1 MTGRLSQYSSI
12 EQEKS
17 SPGAKR
23 MKSFIQFVTAPT
35 SDTPGTTL
43 FLHYDDKRY
52 FFGNLSEGTQRA
64 CIENNVRLSKLSE
77 VFLTGKTTWSGNGGM
92 LGMLLTLSDTMAS
105 ASGAMVE
112 AETRKIR
119 NLEERAKSAVRQRDA
134 DELMARVKRRK
145 LELEALPEFH
155 GQRAISLYGGP
166 NLTHTLATGRTFVC
180 RTGVPIEI
188 REFGGVSNEENDAS
202 AVDLSKPVLSD
213 DHIKVWALPIYPST
227 LPRPQP
233 GKRSLEE
240 FEETGEAAATKAARD
255 QDLVTRQKI
264 VLDMFNS
271 QWRLDT
277 LVETPLAEV
286 SLPATLFIRDANSG
300 EVKPYE
306 GPKPGDGEPLPDI
319 NVLVRQPWPGAMVDS
334 LPATSPSDCAV
345 SYIVRGHDAR
355 GKFDRKRAES
365 LNIADKSDFKKLA
378 MGETVIAADGKTITP
393 DMVLGE
399 NRPGKGFAVL
409 ELPSTD
415 YIQSVVN
422 RKEWDNPEVMK
433 GMEVFIWILGP
444 GVGGHP
450 VLREFVAKM
459 SKYKH
464 IVSSPDYC
472 PDSYG
477 FPAVSNATIEF
488 AAIDGVRY
496 RTPFC
501 NNEAKAS
508 VNTFASADTK
518 DSINIAQPNLTID
531 LEPSVKLITTSVPK
545 PLSAPKS
552 GKAPRRN
559 SYSRIMGE
567 ILTQPGVQKRVESL
581 TKAIP
586 NGDAEVI
593 ALGTGS
599 SCPSRYRNVSGTLLR
614 VPGHGNYLFDAGE
627 GTLGQLK
634 RIFGPE
640 ELKAV
645 LRELKVIWISHL
657 HADHH
662 LGTVS
667 VVKAWHE
674 AVHGSLST
682 IASNMDIAEADVSK
696 ILRERRLYVISA
708 HHMLQWMAEYANVE
722 NYGYDKIIP
731 LAASSF
737 EQSDG
742 KTDYSYTLHRRQR
755 NGAAISDK
763 GKHLG
768 TRLKFDD
775 EQSHLTTLLKQGTGL
790 DAILTTPVSHC
801 QGAKAVSF
809 VFPTGFKVSYSGDCR
824 PSTRFIEMGRGST
837 VLIHEATFDDNM
849 ISDAVAKRHST
860 VSEAMT
866 VGLKMEAKVIVLTH
880 FSQRYRKMPDI
891 ANAKVVHIQPPKAWN
906 NRANAADQKP
916 RQAPSVVRDIPTSE
930 DAEEDYT
937 LSEETAAQTNTR
949 PTRSTSSHRAKSP
962 SSTNNPPIVLAF
974 DNMRLRVADA
984 IHAEAHQP
992 LLTKFL
998 ETTPEEC

>member
-1 MTGRLSQYSSI
+1 
-12 EQEKS
+12 
-17 SPGAKR
+17 

-77 VFLTGKTTWSGNGGM
+77 VFLTGKTTWP
-92 LGMLLTLSDTMAS
+92 
-105 ASGAMVE
+105 AMGE
-112 AETRKIR
+112 CWA
-119 NLEERAKSAVRQRDA
+119 AVRQKDA
-134 DELMARVKRRK
+134 DELMERVKRRK

-166 NLTHTLATGRTFVC
+166 NLTHTLATGRTFIC

-188 REFGGVSNEENDAS
+188 REFGCLGCEERDATI
-202 AVDLSKPVLSD
+202 DLSKPAWSD
-213 DHIKVWALPIYPST
+213 DHIKVWALPTYPSSS
-227 LPRPQP
+227 PRLQP
-233 GKRSLEE
+233 GKRTLDD
-240 FEETGEAAATKAARD
+240 FEGGEGAAATKAAREK
-255 QDLVTRQKI
+255 DLVTRQKI

-286 SLPATLFIRDANSG
+286 SLPATLFIRDKDTG

-306 GPKPGDGEPLPDI
+306 GPKPGDGEALPNI

-334 LPATSPSDCAV
+334 LPATTPSDCAV
-345 SYIVRGHDAR
+345 SYIIRGRDSR

-365 LNIADKSDFKKLA
+365 LNIADKSDFRRLA
-378 MGETVIAADGKTITP
+378 SGETVISADGKTITP

-399 NRPGKGFAVL
+399 TRPGKGFAVL
-409 ELPSTD
+409 ELPSVD
-415 YIQSVVN
+415 YIQGIVN
-422 RKEWDNPEVMK
+422 RKEWDNAEIMK

-450 VLREFVAKM
+450 LLQEFVAKM

-472 PDSYG
+472 ADNYG
-477 FPAVSNATIEF
+477 FPAVSTATMELS
-488 AAIDGVRY
+488 AIDGDRY
-496 RTPFC
+496 QKTFC
-501 NNEAKAS
+501 NGEAMLPVS
-508 VNTFASADTK
+508 NFAAADTK
-518 DSINIAQPNLTID
+518 TSVSIAQPNLTID
-531 LEPSVKLITTSVPK
+531 LEPSVKLTASSTPPSK
-545 PLSAPKS
+545 PNKMS
-552 GKAPRRN
+552 RRN
-559 SYSRIMGE
+559 SYSRVMGE
-567 ILTQPGVQKRVESL
+567 ILSQPGVQKRIEKL
-581 TKAIP
+581 KASIP
-586 NGDAEVI
+586 NGDAEII

-634 RIFGPE
+634 RTFGPD
-640 ELKAV
+640 ELKEV
-645 LRELKVIWISHL
+645 LRDLRVIWISHL

-667 VVKAWHE
+667 VIKAWHE
-674 AVHGSLST
+674 AVHGPLS
-682 IASNMDIAEADVSK
+682 SSPSYMDLTEEDVPR
-696 ILRERRLYVISA
+696 ILKEKRLYVVSA
-708 HHMLQWMAEYANVE
+708 QHMLQWMAEYTNVE
-722 NYGYDKIIP
+722 NYGYDKVVP
-731 LAASSF
+731 LSASSF
-737 EQSDG
+737 EHPDG
-742 KTDYSYTLHRRQR
+742 KTDYTYTIHRRQR
-755 NGAAISDK
+755 NGAAIPDRD
-763 GKHLG
+763 GKYLG

-775 EQSHLTTLLKQGTGL
+775 ENSPLTELLKQGTGL

-801 QGAKAVSF
+801 QGAKAVSL

-824 PSTRFIEMGRGST
+824 PSTRFIDMGRGST

-849 ISDAVAKRHST
+849 LSDAVAKRHST

-866 VGLKMEAKVIVLTH
+866 VGLRMEAKVIVMTH

-891 ANAKVVHIQPPKAWN
+891 ANAKVVHIQPPKGWN
-906 NRANAADQKP
+906 NKGNNAGDMKPP

-930 DAEEDYT
+930 DVEEDYT
-937 LSEETAAQTNTR
+937 MAEAEESGAAKVTR
-949 PTRSTSSHRAKSP
+949 PRSRSRSKSP
-962 SSTNNPPIVLAF
+962 SSSTNNPPIVIAF
-974 DNMRLRVADA
+974 DHMRLRVADA
-984 IHAEAHQP
+984 IQAEAHQP

-998 ETTPEEC
+998 ETTSEE

>member
-1 MTGRLSQYSSI
+1 
-12 EQEKS
+12 
-17 SPGAKR
+17 

-77 VFLTGKTTWSGNGGM
+77 VFLTGKTTWAGNGGM

-112 AETRKIR
+112 AESRKIK
-119 NLEERAKSAVRQRDA
+119 NLEERAKAAVRQKDA
-134 DELMARVKRRK
+134 DELMERVKRRK

-166 NLTHTLATGRTFVC
+166 NLTHTLATGRTFIC

-188 REFGGVSNEENDAS
+188 REFGCLGCEERDATI
-202 AVDLSKPVLSD
+202 DLSKPAWSD
-213 DHIKVWALPIYPST
+213 DHIKVWALPTYPSSS
-227 LPRPQP
+227 PRLQP
-233 GKRSLEE
+233 GKRTLDD
-240 FEETGEAAATKAARD
+240 FEGGEGAAATKAAREK
-255 QDLVTRQKI
+255 DLVTRQKI

-286 SLPATLFIRDANSG
+286 SLPATLFIRDKDTG

-306 GPKPGDGEPLPDI
+306 GPKPGDGEALPNI

-334 LPATSPSDCAV
+334 LPATTPSDCAV
-345 SYIVRGHDAR
+345 SYIIRGHDSR

-365 LNIADKSDFKKLA
+365 LNIADKSDFRRLA
-378 MGETVIAADGKTITP
+378 SGETVISADGKTITP

-399 NRPGKGFAVL
+399 TRPGKGFAVL
-409 ELPSTD
+409 ELPSVD
-415 YIQSVVN
+415 YIQGIVN
-422 RKEWDNPEVMK
+422 RKEWDNAEIMK

-450 VLREFVAKM
+450 LLQEFVAKM

-472 PDSYG
+472 ADNYG
-477 FPAVSNATIEF
+477 FPAVSTATMELS
-488 AAIDGVRY
+488 AIDGDRY
-496 RTPFC
+496 QKTFC
-501 NNEAKAS
+501 NGEAMLPVS
-508 VNTFASADTK
+508 NFAAADTK
-518 DSINIAQPNLTID
+518 TSVSIAQPNLTID
-531 LEPSVKLITTSVPK
+531 LEPSVKLTASSTPPSK
-545 PLSAPKS
+545 PNKMS
-552 GKAPRRN
+552 RRN
-559 SYSRIMGE
+559 SYSRVMGE
-567 ILTQPGVQKRVESL
+567 ILSQPGVQKRIEKL
-581 TKAIP
+581 KASIP
-586 NGDAEVI
+586 NGDAEII

-634 RIFGPE
+634 RTFGPD
-640 ELKAV
+640 ELKEV
-645 LRELKVIWISHL
+645 LRDLRVIWISHL

-667 VVKAWHE
+667 VIKAWHE
-674 AVHGSLST
+674 AVHGPLS
-682 IASNMDIAEADVSK
+682 SSPSYMDITEEDVPR
-696 ILRERRLYVISA
+696 ILKEKRLYVVSA
-708 HHMLQWMAEYANVE
+708 QHMLQWMAEYTNVE
-722 NYGYDKIIP
+722 NYGYDKVVP
-731 LAASSF
+731 LSASSF
-737 EQSDG
+737 EHPDG
-742 KTDYSYTLHRRQR
+742 KTDYTYTIHRRQR
-755 NGAAISDK
+755 NGAAIPDK
-763 GKHLG
+763 DGKYLG

-775 EQSHLTTLLKQGTGL
+775 ENSPFTELLKQGTGL

-801 QGAKAVSF
+801 QGAKAVSL

-824 PSTRFIEMGRGST
+824 PSTRFIDMGRGST

-849 ISDAVAKRHST
+849 LSDAVAKRHST

-866 VGLKMEAKVIVLTH
+866 VGLRMEAKVIVMTH

-891 ANAKVVHIQPPKAWN
+891 ANAKEVHIQPPKGWN
-906 NRANAADQKP
+906 NKGNNAGDMKPP

-930 DAEEDYT
+930 DVEEDYT
-937 LSEETAAQTNTR
+937 MAEAEESGAAKVTR
-949 PTRSTSSHRAKSP
+949 PRSRSRSKSP
-962 SSTNNPPIVLAF
+962 SSSTNNPPIVIAF
-974 DNMRLRVADA
+974 DHMRLRVADA
-984 IHAEAHQP
+984 IQAEAHQP

-998 ETTPEEC
+998 ETTSEE